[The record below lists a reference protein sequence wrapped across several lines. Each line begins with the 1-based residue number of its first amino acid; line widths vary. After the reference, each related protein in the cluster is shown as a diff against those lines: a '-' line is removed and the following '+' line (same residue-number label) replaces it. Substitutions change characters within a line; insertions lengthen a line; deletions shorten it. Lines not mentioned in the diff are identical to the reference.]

1 MSKDGQATI
10 YDVATLSGVSI
21 ATISRVLNSPGKVS
35 EQTRGKVMAAIDE
48 LGFVPKAEARARA
61 LHSTRRIGV
70 LTPFFTAPSFVQRLR
85 GIDAALMRTEHE
97 LIVYTIDSL
106 SRLQRLPGFST
117 IEADCGRPDRY
128 VASIR

>member
-48 LGFVPKAEARARA
+48 LGFVPKAEARAPGA
-61 LHSTRRIGV
+61 AQH
-70 LTPFFTAPSFVQRLR
+70 PAHR
-85 GIDAALMRTEHE
+85 GINSVLYRTVFRPAAAGDRCGFDAHRTRAHR
-97 LIVYTIDSL
+97 IYH
-106 SRLQRLPGFST
+106 
-117 IEADCGRPDRY
+117 
-128 VASIR
+128 